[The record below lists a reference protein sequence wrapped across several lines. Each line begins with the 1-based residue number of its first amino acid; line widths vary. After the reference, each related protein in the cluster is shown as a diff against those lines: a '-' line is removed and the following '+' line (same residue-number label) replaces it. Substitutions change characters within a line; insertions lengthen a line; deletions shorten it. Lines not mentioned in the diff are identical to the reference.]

1 MCQYH
6 QRFGKIFKMNLG
18 TFQSVQI
25 GDPTLLESIF
35 RKESNYPR
43 RLDIKPWKMYRDY
56 RNEAYGLLTLEGQE
70 WQSMRKT
77 MQRNLMD
84 PKEVSKLD
92 LKMNEV
98 MQDFIIHINNLCHKK
113 GSVDDIYF
121 ELNKW
126 SYETICF
133 IFYNRRCGLLQEA
146 YGEDDLKFI
155 KSVKEIMKY
164 LGPLMVTPVNLH
176 RKCNTAQWQKHTQ
189 AWDDIF
195 MTVKRFIN
203 ERLEN
208 ISNSEKGDILS
219 KISEQS
225 QLSKKELSAIFT
237 ELQIGGIETTANAL
251 MWAIFNL
258 SQNSNVQEKLYE
270 EIQNTLLPGEHPT
283 AQSLKK
289 MPYLKSC
296 LKESLRLTPTVPF
309 TSRTMEEDTSVG
321 GFLLPQGTVV
331 MINFHAITW
340 NEDFYTDAKK
350 FKPERWLQDKH
361 TLNPFASTP
370 FGIGRRMCVGRRLA
384 ELQLQLALC
393 WLVQN
398 FKIYAMDKKA
408 IKAIISTVMLPDRS
422 MPVTF
427 IKR

>member
-1 MCQYH
+1 MHQYH
-6 QRFGKIFKMNLG
+6 QKFGKIFKMNLG
-18 TFQSVQI
+18 TFKSVQI

-43 RLDIKPWKMYRDY
+43 RLEIKPWKMYRDY
-56 RNEAYGLLTLEGQE
+56 RNEAYGLLTQEGQA
-70 WQSMRKT
+70 WQTMRKAV
-77 MQRNLMD
+77 QRNLMD
-84 PKEVSKLD
+84 PKEVAKLD

-98 MQDFIIHINNLCHKK
+98 MQDFVTRINNICHEK
-113 GSVDDIYF
+113 GCVDDLYF

-133 IFYNRRCGLLQEA
+133 ILYNRRCGLLQEA
-146 YGEDDLKFI
+146 CGEDDLKFI
-155 KSVKEIMKY
+155 KSVKEMMKY
-164 LGPLMVTPVNLH
+164 LGPLMVTSVNLH
-176 RKCNTAQWQKHTQ
+176 RKLNTPQWQKHTQ

-195 MTVKRFIN
+195 TTAKRFIH

-208 ISNSEKGDILS
+208 ISKSQKGDILS
-219 KISEQS
+219 KISEQG
-225 QLSKKELSAIFT
+225 QLSKKELSAIFS

-258 SQNSNVQEKLYE
+258 SQNYNAQEKLYE
-270 EIQNTLLPGEHPT
+270 EIQNTLLPGDLPT
-283 AQSLKK
+283 SQSLKQ
-289 MPYLKSC
+289 MPYLRSC
-296 LKESLRLTPTVPF
+296 LKESMRLTPTVPF
-309 TSRTMEEDTSVG
+309 TSRTMEEDTNVG
-321 GFLLPQGTVV
+321 GFLLPQGTIV

-393 WLVQN
+393 WQLL
-398 FKIYAMDKKA
+398 K
-408 IKAIISTVMLPDRS
+408 STLL
-422 MPVTF
+422 
-427 IKR
+427 